1 MRLMYLFILCLLTFF
16 STFSYAKSPEE
27 IRSAFLYQMAKFI
40 DFPEQKNKK
49 TTRFCFYDI
58 KKGPGAVLYSNRTL
72 KIRSKPIEIIEVKK
86 SDSLRELS
94 QQCDI
99 TYIDETMEDDILS
112 AWTDTM
118 ALSMVTVGESIEF
131 LEGGGIA
138 SLVQEGSKIRLYIN
152 KQEVTQH
159 NFKVLSRLLAVSK
172 FYPN

>member
-1 MRLMYLFILCLLTFF
+1 
-16 STFSYAKSPEE
+16 
-27 IRSAFLYQMAKFI
+27 
-40 DFPEQKNKK
+40 
-49 TTRFCFYDI
+49 
-58 KKGPGAVLYSNRTL
+58 
-72 KIRSKPIEIIEVKK
+72 VKK

-112 AWTDTM
+112 TWTDTM